1 MFGNRARKKKENS
14 QPVRVSLTFSFFGD
28 LWDNFATKEKETVG
42 RREDEERETS
52 TSFLSFFFWCGGW
65 WWWREGVR
73 VSGSSVL
80 GCFPF
85 FFLLFQSL
93 HSLRETIELI

>member
-52 TSFLSFFFWCGGW
+52 TSFLSFFFWY
-65 WWWREGVR
+65 
-73 VSGSSVL
+73 
-80 GCFPF
+80 F
-85 FFLLFQSL
+85 FVEIWYILTDFVPS
-93 HSLRETIELI
+93 

>member
-52 TSFLSFFFWCGGW
+52 TSFLSFFFLVRGMVVV
-65 WWWREGVR
+65 EGRGSRFRLFRFGLFSVFF
-73 VSGSSVL
+73 SSVSVFAFAA
-80 GCFPF
+80 GNN
-85 FFLLFQSL
+85 
-93 HSLRETIELI
+93 